1 MRRVGAV
8 LLLKPILSLALTMH
22 HIASRRVVRA
32 AARAAQDDDG
42 KRDSI
47 SNGAVMEAEK
57 EFLAA
62 TKQGAGFED
71 ISPLEMPL
79 KGE

>member
-1 MRRVGAV
+1 
-8 LLLKPILSLALTMH
+8 
-22 HIASRRVVRA
+22 
-32 AARAAQDDDG
+32 
-42 KRDSI
+42 
-47 SNGAVMEAEK
+47 MEAEK